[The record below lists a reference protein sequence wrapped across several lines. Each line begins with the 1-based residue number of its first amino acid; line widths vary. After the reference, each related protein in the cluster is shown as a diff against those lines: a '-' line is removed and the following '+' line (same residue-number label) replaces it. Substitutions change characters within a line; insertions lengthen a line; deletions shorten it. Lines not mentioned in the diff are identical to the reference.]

1 MIDAVNQIAQSW
13 WGWMGP
19 MIWQVS
25 LLILIISAIDL
36 FIRRWAWPQV
46 RYAIWLLILIKLLIP
61 PSWTLP
67 SSLISRWQPLAQAR
81 LERVLDVSFRSP
93 KEKDIVTPPSLPSE
107 IKTARPDLQSSKE
120 TTAAQ
125 PAGSSSLPAGP
136 RLGWK
141 AVAMM
146 VWILGMAFFTVLL
159 AYRIARLRRWHRQQ
173 VEKKTIPVWYYEI
186 LVKTADRL
194 RVGRLPAIVFSNEAK
209 APAIYGVFRP
219 VLLLPA
225 VYLDSLSQEDAEHVL
240 LHELAHL
247 KRGDLWLNGLCLL
260 VQIFYWFN
268 PLLIWTRRQMKHV
281 REVCCDLT
289 IANLLKEKTVK
300 YRQTLLSTAR
310 GLLTESVEPGMGLL
324 GVFEDPF
331 RLVIRLKWLEKRTW
345 ENRKLITATV
355 VLVTLFMTAGILP
368 MGRASEKRIPP
379 VAIDQSEFRTMEEA
393 QLKELRLDVEIKI
406 RPPLYAAVLPMIGEL
421 NEFGDVVSRAKKLL
435 DDAGITPSDSP
446 FGYYLS
452 DSEEVRP
459 EEFIWAAGYPI
470 PPGTKVERPLE
481 ILQVSEQQI
490 ACATIE
496 GIRLTDKVW
505 ARFAQCIKDRGYI
518 PAFPPAVEFWRGG
531 GEGGDISWKT
541 EMQVQA
547 FNLEEGYPGMEI
559 AFKETKPFTAVVLPL
574 RGYFA
579 DLSEAAGKLEK
590 YLKDKRV
597 RTMGRPFGRYL
608 TDPSKVP
615 PSQNEWEVGYP
626 VEEGTAAEP
635 PFEMRK
641 FDGEKVAFTI
651 LPGPPEPDYP
661 WAPFILQ
668 LALRGYLPIG
678 PAIEIFHSAEKSG
691 IKGTR
696 VELQIPVAEPKDIA
710 ESAVEFGR
718 KIAEAVENRGKEAA
732 KSTEERPAGEKKRRE
747 SGTPGASSFDF
758 QVREA
763 EPFQAVMLT
772 ATGAFEELAVA
783 MKKLQAWME
792 QSGTRPAGPCFI
804 LQNSNLR
811 VENPE
816 YPTSWEVG
824 YPVPDGTGAPAPFKI
839 RKYPATLET
848 SLQIAGTFD
857 GDEMNQQWASWL
869 LDRNYIAA
877 GGAMVFCPDRLYTKG
892 DGRHRWEVRTAVKNI
907 EKKFPDLEIFT
918 QWAKPTI
925 AVVLPM
931 RGRHSQEPE
940 ALAKLE
946 AYMKEIQLSPVG
958 KPFFRYFN
966 DDQIFPEAD
975 LLWEVG
981 YPVSEGSTVR
991 SPFEIKRLPGGLE
1004 AYAEIECAP
1013 EEAIAYYWTAAL
1025 RAMRRGFFGIG
1036 YPTVI
1041 QTAKPE
1047 KGKIFVEVR
1056 MPVRKKRPNY
1066 QNLPVFY

>member
-1 MIDAVNQIAQSW
+1 MINAVNHVAQSW

-36 FIRRWAWPQV
+36 FLRRWAWPQV

-81 LERVLDVSFRSP
+81 LEQILDVSFQSP
-93 KEKDIVTPPSLPSE
+93 TTKDAVKLPALPSE
-107 IKTARPDLQSSKE
+107 TKIVRPNLRSSKE
-120 TTAAQ
+120 PTATS
-125 PAGSSSLPAGP
+125 PAGASPLTAGP

-146 VWILGMAFFTVLL
+146 GWILGIAVFTGLL
-159 AYRIARLRRWHRQQ
+159 AHRITRLRRWHRHQ

-186 LVKTADRL
+186 LVRTADRL
-194 RVGRLPAIVFSNEAK
+194 KLGRLPAIVFSDEAK
-209 APAIYGVFRP
+209 APAVYGVFRP

-225 VYLDSLSQEDAEHVL
+225 VYLDSLAEEDAEHVL

-247 KRGDLWLNGLCLL
+247 KRGDLWLHGMFLL
-260 VQIFYWFN
+260 IQIVYWFN
-268 PLLIWTRRQMKHV
+268 PLIIWARRQMKHV

-289 IANLLKEKTVK
+289 VASLLKEKTVK

-310 GLLTESVEPGMGLL
+310 ELLTESAEPGMGLL

-331 RLVIRLKWLEKRTW
+331 RLVVRLKWLEKKTW
-345 ENRKLITATV
+345 ENRKLITATA
-355 VLVTLFMTAGILP
+355 VLVTLVLTAGILP

-393 QLKELRLDVEIKI
+393 QLKGLRLDVEIKM
-406 RPPLYAAVLPMIGEL
+406 RPPLYAAVLPMVGEL
-421 NEFGDVVSRAKKLL
+421 NEFGNVVSRAKKLL
-435 DDAGITPSDSP
+435 DDAGITPTDSP

-470 PPGTKVERPLE
+470 PPGTKVARPLE

-505 ARFAQCIKDRGYI
+505 ARFAQAIKDRGHV

-531 GEGGDISWKT
+531 GEGEKISWKT
-541 EMQVQA
+541 EMQIQV
-547 FNLEEGYPGMEI
+547 FHPDRGYPGMEI

-590 YLKDKRV
+590 YLKDKKV
-597 RTMGRPFGRYL
+597 RTAGPPFGRYL

-615 PSQNEWEVGYP
+615 FSQNEWEVGYP
-626 VEEGTAAEP
+626 VEEGTEAEP
-635 PFEMRK
+635 PFEIRR

-668 LALRGYLPIG
+668 LMMKGYLPVG
-678 PAIEIFHSAEKSG
+678 PATEIWHGRPEKSG
-691 IKGTR
+691 APQI
-696 VELQIPVAEPKDIA
+696 ELQIPIAEPKDIA
-710 ESAVEFGR
+710 ESAVKFGR
-718 KIAEAVENRGKEAA
+718 EIAEAVENRDKEVGKSVSEP
-732 KSTEERPAGEKKRRE
+732 PAGEGE
-747 SGTPGASSFDF
+747 EPGTGTAVSHAFSF
-758 QVREA
+758 QVKQA

-772 ATGAFEELAVA
+772 ATGPSEELAVA

-792 QSGTRPAGPCFI
+792 QSGTRPAGPSFI
-804 LQNSNLR
+804 QQNSNLR

-816 YPTSWEVG
+816 YPTSWDVG
-824 YPVPDGTGAPAPFKI
+824 YPVPEGTLAPAPFKI
-839 RKYPATLET
+839 REYPATLET
-848 SLQIAGTFD
+848 SVRLAGTFD
-857 GDEMNQQWASWL
+857 GDELNQQWSSWL
-869 LDRNYIAA
+869 LDGNYMAA
-877 GGAMVFCPDRLYTKG
+877 GGAMVFCPDRLYGRG
-892 DGRHRWEVRTAVKNI
+892 DGRHRWEVRTAIKKI
-907 EKKFPDLEIFT
+907 EKKLPDLEIST

-946 AYMKEIQLSPVG
+946 AYMKEIRLSPVG

-966 DDQIFPEAD
+966 DDQIFPEED

-981 YPVSEGSTVR
+981 YPVPEGSSVR
-991 SPFEIKRLPGGLE
+991 SPFEIKRLEGGLE
-1004 AYAEIECAP
+1004 AYSEFECASD
-1013 EEAIAYYWTAAL
+1013 EAIVYYWSAAL
-1025 RAMRRGFFGIG
+1025 RAMRRGFFAIG

-1041 QTAKPE
+1041 QTAKPD
-1047 KGKIFVEVR
+1047 KGRIFVEVR
-1056 MPVRKKRPNY
+1056 MLVRKKRPNY
-1066 QNLPVFY
+1066 QNLPEFY